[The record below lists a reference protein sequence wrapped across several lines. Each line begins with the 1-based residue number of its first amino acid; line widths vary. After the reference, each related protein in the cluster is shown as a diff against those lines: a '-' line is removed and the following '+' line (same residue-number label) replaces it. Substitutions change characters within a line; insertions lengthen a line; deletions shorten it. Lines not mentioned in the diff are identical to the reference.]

1 MKEGFIEDLKM
12 SSEGNL
18 KLSFGPFQSLLQTD
32 IEEQKT
38 LSVSQQMSITS
49 PEIAVFSDLE
59 NPIPNLGNRDLL
71 GRMLPQAP
79 TISNDL
85 NNVTSNNQRP
95 APHSLTSETQN
106 FFLGSGFESPLSSN
120 ETRPELV
127 LDPQTQLVT
136 VEDDSPT
143 VSVLWDRAVQQAV
156 INTAPGPTVASRAY
170 GIMHTAM
177 FDAWAAYDPIAIAT
191 QLGDDLQQSTSEN
204 TIANKTEAMSYAAY
218 RVLTELFPDES
229 ANFDTLMADLGF
241 DPNNETTDTAL
252 AAGIGN
258 ISAEALMTFRRAD
271 GANQLGDDPSGNG
284 TPYSDNS
291 GYSPFNSIGATL
303 NIERWTPE
311 AVPIDAEPG
320 EEISTQSFL
329 TPQWGNVTPFGLESG
344 DQLRPDAPQP
354 FLVAGVEGEVNLE
367 AKTITLADGTVLAI
381 SKDLIGTVINPGFIE
396 QAEKVIEVSANLTD
410 EQKLIAEFWEDGGGT
425 SFPPGTWMTFGQFV
439 SARDDHSLDTDA
451 QLFFGLGNAVFD
463 AGVATWE
470 AKTAFDYARPV
481 RAIRELGELGLVGEF
496 DADLGG
502 FAIDAYGGQG
512 QGTQRILATDFITY
526 QTPGGDPSPPFA
538 EYTSGHSAFSAS
550 GAQILKLFTGS
561 DSFEGSVTFDP
572 GQSLFEPELTPGNE
586 TTLAW
591 DTFSDAAD
599 EAGISRIYGA
609 IHFDEGDLNGRTLG
623 RQVGNT
629 VLDQALYFINGGEA
643 VNSIEG
649 TESRDILQGTKGDD
663 RIVALGG
670 QDIVL
675 AGRGNDRVLGGDG
688 QDIILGGRGHDSLSG
703 GHGRDFINGGRGN
716 DVVNGD
722 ADRDTLRGG
731 RGNDRVSGGD
741 GDDVLKGGRGDDIL
755 MGDTGRDRI
764 TGGRGQ
770 DLLVGGDGDDTLTG
784 GHGQDAFVLST
795 GDGRDTISDF
805 KVGTD
810 LIGLVSGELVFAD
823 LEIHQSGHNTQL
835 GVASSGEE
843 LAILKGV
850 RANHLTEDQ
859 FVIVPDISDITNV
872 PAGFSVA

>member
-1 MKEGFIEDLKM
+1 MFFGGSLKFPFGSTQFLSRKGKYSPSISLGVSISPPGVSAFSNFEKTI
-12 SSEGNL
+12 SSFE
-18 KLSFGPFQSLLQTD
+18 
-32 IEEQKT
+32 
-38 LSVSQQMSITS
+38 
-49 PEIAVFSDLE
+49 
-59 NPIPNLGNRDLL
+59 NRDLPD
-71 GRMLPQAP
+71 RMVSQLP
-79 TISNDL
+79 IFGNDL
-85 NNVTSNNQRP
+85 NNTISENQRP
-95 APHSLTSETQN
+95 VVQNLTSEILS
-106 FFLGSGFESPLSSN
+106 FFSPDPDFESPLSSN
-120 ETRPELV
+120 ETRPELI
-127 LDPQTQLVT
+127 LNPQTQLVT
-136 VEDDSPT
+136 VDDDSPSI
-143 VSVLWDRAVQQAV
+143 SVLWDRAVQQAV
-156 INTAPGPTVASRAY
+156 INNSPGPTVASRAY

-177 FDAWAAYDPIAIAT
+177 FDAWAAYDPIAIST
-191 QLGDDLQQSTSEN
+191 QLSDDLQQSASAN

-229 ANFDTLMADLGF
+229 AIFDTLMVDLGF
-241 DPNNETTDTAL
+241 DPNNNTTDTTS

-258 ISAEALMTFRRAD
+258 VSAEALMTFRRTD

-291 GYSPFNSIGATL
+291 SYAPFNSPGATL
-303 NIERWTPE
+303 DIERWTPE
-311 AVPIDAEPG
+311 SVPIDAEPG
-320 EEISTQSFL
+320 EEIRTQSFL

-354 FLVAGVEGEVNLE
+354 FLVEGVNGEVNLQ

-439 SARDDHSLDTDA
+439 SARENHSLDTDA

-470 AKTAFDYARPV
+470 AKTAFDYARPI

-561 DSFEGSVTFDP
+561 DTFGGSVTFES
-572 GQSLFEPELTPGNE
+572 GQSLFEPGLTPGNE

-591 DTFSDAAD
+591 NTFTEASD

-629 VLDQALYFINGGEA
+629 VLDQALFFINGGEA

-649 TESRDILQGTKGDD
+649 TERRDFLRGTKDDD

-670 QDIVL
+670 NDIVRT
-675 AGRGNDRVLGGDG
+675 GRGNDRVLGGDG
-688 QDIILGGRGHDSLSG
+688 KDIIWGGRGNDILAG
-703 GHGRDFINGGRGN
+703 GHGRDFINGGRGD
-716 DVVNGD
+716 DVLNGN
-722 ADRDTLRGG
+722 ADRDTLLGG
-731 RGNDRVSGGD
+731 RGQDFVAGGD
-741 GDDVLKGGRGDDIL
+741 DNDILKGGRGADIL
-755 MGDTGRDRI
+755 SGDAGRDLILGGRGHDLLI
-764 TGGRGQ
+764 GGVGNDTLTGGRGQ
-770 DLLVGGDGDDTLTG
+770 DTFIFGNED
-784 GHGQDAFVLST
+784 S
-795 GDGRDTISDF
+795 RDTITDF
-805 KVGTD
+805 RVGTD

-823 LEIHQSGHNTQL
+823 LEIHQSRHNTIL

-850 RANHLTEDQ
+850 RANHLTADQ
-859 FVIVPDISDITNV
+859 FVIVPDISDTTSL
-872 PAGFSVA
+872 PTDFSVV